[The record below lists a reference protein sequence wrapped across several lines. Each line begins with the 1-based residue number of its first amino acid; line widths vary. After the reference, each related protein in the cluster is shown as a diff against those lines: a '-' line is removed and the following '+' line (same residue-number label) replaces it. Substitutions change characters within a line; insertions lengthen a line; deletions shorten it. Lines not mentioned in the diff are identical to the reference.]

1 MRGSRILAE
10 LVMSN
15 YSVAKGILD
24 RMVLSLMKGVRP
36 EYLKVAIDRDLH
48 MYRFLS
54 EGADEAV
61 SQLKSRLGEEEFR
74 RVAKVVTA
82 TLGMVRLII
91 TRFREARERF
101 TPERVYSWL
110 RERRPD
116 LAEVIDEHPKG
127 RKWLEEEIKGLRKLL
142 FGE

>member
-36 EYLKVAIDRDLH
+36 EYLRVAIDRNLH

-74 RVAKVVTA
+74 GVDPDLRSFFNINTRDDYRVACE
-82 TLGMVRLII
+82 LMG
-91 TRFREARERF
+91 
-101 TPERVYSWL
+101 
-110 RERRPD
+110 
-116 LAEVIDEHPKG
+116 
-127 RKWLEEEIKGLRKLL
+127 LEG
-142 FGE
+142 